1 MRIENAS
8 QNKLQMTKIYKEM
21 SGLGLKEAKET
32 IEKAPI
38 IIPNGLTR
46 EEAEEIVSGF
56 VKNGFLA
63 SIIIADA

>member
-8 QNKLQMTKIYKEM
+8 QNKLQLTKIYKEM

-38 IIPNGLTR
+38 IIPNGLTK
-46 EEAEEIVSGF
+46 EKAEEIVSGF

>member
-1 MRIENAS
+1 MIGALMA
-8 QNKLQMTKIYKEM
+8 QGKK
-21 SGLGLKEAKET
+21 
-32 IEKAPI
+32 
-38 IIPNGLTR
+38 

>member
-1 MRIENAS
+1 
-8 QNKLQMTKIYKEM
+8 M

-38 IIPNGLTR
+38 IIPNGLTK
-46 EEAEEIVSGF
+46 EEAEKIVSGF
-56 VKNGFLA
+56 VKNGFPA